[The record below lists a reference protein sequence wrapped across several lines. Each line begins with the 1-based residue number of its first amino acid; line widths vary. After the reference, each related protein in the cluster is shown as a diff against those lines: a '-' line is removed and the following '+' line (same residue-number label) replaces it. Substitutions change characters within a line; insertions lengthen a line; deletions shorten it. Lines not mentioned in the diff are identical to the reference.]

1 VFIEPAGE
9 FAGVALAA
17 VEPQGKGA
25 QSAQR
30 QECLEGSGGGAR
42 EAAAVAQAPGKGLL
56 AGDGDA

>member
-30 QECLEGSGGGAR
+30 QECLEGSGSTTEVTKTRAM
-42 EAAAVAQAPGKGLL
+42 
-56 AGDGDA
+56 